1 VRANLVYPQFTRM
14 GPKRSRKPRLGTS
27 GTCARTGSH
36 GEDSC
41 RDGGSGP
48 GTPCRDR
55 SAHAPPYDRRRRQHS
70 YPTDSSLLGD
80 GVRVVT
86 RWMKK
91 VTAIAGT
98 VGTKLRDRSRS
109 MQRRLME
116 IGRASRGKGPQAQEK
131 VQTRVRQTAGSHPP
145 GGGQAKKFST
155 EIGQGIKQAR

>member
-1 VRANLVYPQFTRM
+1 
-14 GPKRSRKPRLGTS
+14 
-27 GTCARTGSH
+27 
-36 GEDSC
+36 
-41 RDGGSGP
+41 
-48 GTPCRDR
+48 
-55 SAHAPPYDRRRRQHS
+55 
-70 YPTDSSLLGD
+70 LLGD

-116 IGRASRGKGPQAQEK
+116 IGQASRGKGPQAQEK

-145 GGGQAKKFST
+145 GGGRLPHGYYGRTRALAAEST
-155 EIGQGIKQAR
+155 WPA